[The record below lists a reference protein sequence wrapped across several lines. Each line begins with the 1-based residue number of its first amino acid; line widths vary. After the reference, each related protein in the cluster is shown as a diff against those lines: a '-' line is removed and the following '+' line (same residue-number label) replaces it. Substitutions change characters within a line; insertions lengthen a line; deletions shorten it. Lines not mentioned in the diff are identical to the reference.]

1 MDAVN
6 VRAPEH
12 GDHVE
17 VRYWDTGSGDGWV
30 PAVVTFVARV
40 DAHGQAC
47 PAWIVSA
54 SGRRPDGSICGP
66 HVTGF
71 WGNSVRAVGAP

>member
-6 VRAPEH
+6 MREPEP
-12 GDHVE
+12 GDHAE

-40 DAHGQAC
+40 DGQAG
-47 PAWIVSA
+47 PALLVSA
-54 SGRRPDGSICGP
+54 SGRRPDGSVCGP

-71 WGNSVRAVGAP
+71 WGASVRAVQP